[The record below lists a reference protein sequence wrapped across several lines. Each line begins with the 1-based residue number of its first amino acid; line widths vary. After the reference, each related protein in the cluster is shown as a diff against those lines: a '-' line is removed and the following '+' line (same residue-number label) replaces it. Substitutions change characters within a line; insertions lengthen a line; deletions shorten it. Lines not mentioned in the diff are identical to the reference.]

1 MLEAD
6 FQMTYNLDLTQVF
19 TGELSLRRVGVLI
32 NNLPS
37 GSLLRKRL
45 GGAGAWTDEVSA
57 VFAQGNRLEGILITA
72 LGGKKKDVPKPAS
85 PPEPGWYEK
94 AQTAQERR
102 EERAR
107 RWVEAHS

>member
-1 MLEAD
+1 
-6 FQMTYNLDLTQVF
+6 MTYNLDLTQVF
-19 TGELSLRRVGVLI
+19 TGRQSLRRVGVLI

-45 GGAGAWTDEVSA
+45 GGASAWTDEVSA
-57 VFAQGNRLEGILITA
+57 VFAQGNRLEGIIITA
-72 LGGKKKDVPKPAS
+72 LGGKKKDVPKPVS
-85 PPEPGWYEK
+85 PPEEGWFEK
-94 AQTAQERR
+94 AEASRASR

>member
-19 TGELSLRRVGVLI
+19 TGGLSLRRVGVLI

-45 GGAGAWTDEVSA
+45 GGASAWTDEVSA
-57 VFAQGNRLEGILITA
+57 VFAQGNRLEGLIITA

-85 PPEPGWYEK
+85 PPEPGWFEK
-94 AQTAQERR
+94 EQTVQERR
-102 EERAR
+102 EQQAR

>member
-1 MLEAD
+1 
-6 FQMTYNLDLTQVF
+6 MTYNLDLTQVF
-19 TGELSLRRVGVLI
+19 TGKLSLRRVGVLI

-45 GGAGAWTDEVSA
+45 GGASAWTDEVSA
-57 VFAQGNRLEGILITA
+57 VFAQGNRLEGIIITA

-85 PPEPGWYEK
+85 PPEPGWFEK
-94 AQTAQERR
+94 AEAERERQEARAQ
-102 EERAR
+102 

>member
-1 MLEAD
+1 
-6 FQMTYNLDLTQVF
+6 MTYNLDLTRVF

-45 GGAGAWTDEVSA
+45 GGASAWTDEVSA
-57 VFAQGNRLEGILITA
+57 VFAQGNRLEAILITA

-94 AQTAQERR
+94 AQATQAKR
-102 EERAR
+102 EERAQ

>member
-1 MLEAD
+1 
-6 FQMTYNLDLTQVF
+6 MTYNLDLTQVF

-32 NNLPS
+32 NNLPV

-72 LGGKKKDVPKPAS
+72 FGGKKKDVPKPAS
-85 PPEPGWYEK
+85 PPEPGWFEK
-94 AQTAQERR
+94 AEVSRVRR

>member
-1 MLEAD
+1 
-6 FQMTYNLDLTQVF
+6 MTYNLDLTQVF

-32 NNLPS
+32 NNLPA

-45 GGAGAWTDEVSA
+45 GGASAWTDEVSA

-94 AQTAQERR
+94 AQTARTRR
-102 EERAR
+102 EEKAR
-107 RWVEAHS
+107 RWIEAHS

>member
-1 MLEAD
+1 
-6 FQMTYNLDLTQVF
+6 MTYNLDLTQVF
-19 TGELSLRRVGVLI
+19 TGKLSLRRVGVLI

-57 VFAQGNRLEGILITA
+57 VFAQGNRLEGVIITA
-72 LGGKKKDVPKPAS
+72 FGGKKKDVPKPAR
-85 PPEPGWYEK
+85 PPEEGWFEK
-94 AQTAQERR
+94 AQADQARQ

>member
-1 MLEAD
+1 
-6 FQMTYNLDLTQVF
+6 MTYNLDLTRVF

-32 NNLPS
+32 NNLPA

-45 GGAGAWTDEVSA
+45 GGVSAWSDEVSA
-57 VFAQGNRLEGILITA
+57 VFAQGNRLEGIIITA

-85 PPEPGWYEK
+85 PPEPGWFEK
-94 AQTAQERR
+94 EQASLERR
-102 EERAR
+102 EEQAR

>member
-1 MLEAD
+1 
-6 FQMTYNLDLTQVF
+6 MTYNLDLTQVF

-57 VFAQGNRLEGILITA
+57 VFTQGNRLEGIIITA

-85 PPEPGWYEK
+85 PPDPGWFEK
-94 AQTAQERR
+94 AEAEREKR

-107 RWVEAHS
+107 RWVAEHS